1 MEMIEIYIPENLQL
15 HDGSIAAIIELHFE
29 LSSQMFVRS
38 IDIQQELVK
47 KAKELKE
54 PKIAK
59 FLEAI

>member
-1 MEMIEIYIPENLQL
+1 MEMTDIYIPENLQL
-15 HDGSIAAIIELHFE
+15 NDGSITAIRKLQIE

-38 IDIQQELVK
+38 IDLKQELVK